1 VRIYDVSMTIHP
13 RMAVWKR
20 NQERLPVFTIE
31 RDFDV
36 DGTGSRQTR
45 VSLDMHTGTHVDAPL
60 HFLAHGSPI
69 ENTGLDKLVRPVRV
83 LDLTNVEDKITRLDL
98 ENFRFGAGDFLLLK
112 TKNSYVDEFDF
123 EFVYLE
129 RTGAAYLVER
139 EIAGVGIDALGIDRS
154 QADHAT
160 HKQLLSNEIVII
172 EGLRLGDVPAGDYF
186 MVALPLKLQGVE
198 AAPARVILF
207 GVPENEGAAQ
217 ER

>member
-1 VRIYDVSMTIHP
+1 MRIYDVSMTIHP

>member
-1 VRIYDVSMTIHP
+1 MRIYDVSMTIHP

-112 TKNSYVDEFDF
+112 TKNSYVDVFDF

>member
-1 VRIYDVSMTIHP
+1 
-13 RMAVWKR
+13 MAVWKR

>member
-1 VRIYDVSMTIHP
+1 M
-13 RMAVWKR
+13 
-20 NQERLPVFTIE
+20 
-31 RDFDV
+31 
-36 DGTGSRQTR
+36 
-45 VSLDMHTGTHVDAPL
+45 
-60 HFLAHGSPI
+60 AHGSPI

-112 TKNSYVDEFDF
+112 TKNSYVDVFDF